1 MAGLFDREPDGLYWD
16 CMITTNG
23 NRNLAGIGFMV
34 LGMLGMGGVDA
45 FGKWLVTA
53 DYSPIQVIAV
63 RGWMITAAM
72 LIWALASGRARQLTT
87 RRPAAH
93 GVRILVSIC
102 GPLFMFTAL
111 ASLPLADVTVVIF
124 GSPFVTAALA
134 VPLFAERVGRHR
146 WAAIA
151 IGFLGVAIAMRPG
164 SDLFRPEILF
174 AVAAGISFAGI
185 NLTARWLRD
194 TETTFQLV
202 FFLMAGITVIAS
214 LGLPF
219 VWRPMP
225 LTDLVLFGGM
235 AAATLFGYIFMTHA
249 FVVAPLG
256 VVAPFEYTVLI
267 WAVIWGF
274 VIWGELPG
282 AFIWS
287 GAAVIVASGLYLL
300 HREVKAGKPD
310 QAGAS

>member
-1 MAGLFDREPDGLYWD
+1 MFDRKESGLYRN
-16 CMITTNG
+16 CMATG
-23 NRNLAGIGFMV
+23 DRQNLAGIGFMA

-45 FGKWLVTA
+45 FGKWFVTA
-53 DYSPIQVIAV
+53 DYSPVQVIAV
-63 RGWMITAAM
+63 RGWMITLVM
-72 LIWALASGRARQLTT
+72 LIWALGSGRRRELTT
-87 RRPAAH
+87 QRPLAH
-93 GVRILVSIC
+93 GVRIAVSIC

-111 ASLPLADVTVVIF
+111 AHLPLADVTVVIF

-146 WAAIA
+146 WLAIA
-151 IGFLGVAIAMRPG
+151 AGFIGVTVAMRPG
-164 SDLFRPEILF
+164 SELFRPEILF
-174 AVAAGISFAGI
+174 AVAAGISFAAI

-202 FFLMAGITVIAS
+202 FFLMAGIAVIAS
-214 LGLPF
+214 LALPF

-225 LTDLVLFGGM
+225 LADLALFGGM
-235 AAATLFGYIFMTHA
+235 AAATLFGYIFMTRA
-249 FVVAPLG
+249 FVVAPVG

-282 AFIWS
+282 AWVWT
-287 GAAVIVASGLYLL
+287 GAGVIVASGFYLL
-300 HREVKAGKPD
+300 HREAKSAKIG

>member
-1 MAGLFDREPDGLYWD
+1 
-16 CMITTNG
+16 
-23 NRNLAGIGFMV
+23 
-34 LGMLGMGGVDA
+34 
-45 FGKWLVTA
+45 
-53 DYSPIQVIAV
+53 
-63 RGWMITAAM
+63 
-72 LIWALASGRARQLTT
+72 
-87 RRPAAH
+87 
-93 GVRILVSIC
+93 
-102 GPLFMFTAL
+102 
-111 ASLPLADVTVVIF
+111 
-124 GSPFVTAALA
+124 
-134 VPLFAERVGRHR
+134 
-146 WAAIA
+146 
-151 IGFLGVAIAMRPG
+151 MRPG
-164 SDLFRPEILF
+164 SELFRPEILF

-202 FFLMAGITVIAS
+202 FFLMAGIAVIAS
-214 LGLPF
+214 LALPF

-225 LTDLVLFGGM
+225 LADLALFGGM
-235 AAATLFGYIFMTHA
+235 AAATLFGYIFMTRA

-282 AFIWS
+282 AFVWA

-300 HREVKAGKPD
+300 HRKVKAGQQD